1 MNITVK
7 NLRIAKGNIEIKDIN
22 MEDAIKGI
30 SAPRFKNGGAP
41 ILVAMIRNHI
51 VDIAGANIRIPLLII
66 RAREFDIS

>member
-1 MNITVK
+1 
-7 NLRIAKGNIEIKDIN
+7 

-30 SAPRFKNGGAP
+30 SAPKFKNGGAP

-51 VDIAGANIRIPLLII
+51 VDIAGANIRMPLLII